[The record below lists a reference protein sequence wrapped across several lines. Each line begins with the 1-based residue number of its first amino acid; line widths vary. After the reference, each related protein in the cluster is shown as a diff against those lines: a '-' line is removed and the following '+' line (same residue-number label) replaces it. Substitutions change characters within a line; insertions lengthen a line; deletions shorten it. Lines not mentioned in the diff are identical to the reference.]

1 MKVEINKGAKFL
13 YLFAIFDVQSPDEH
27 LEALISQAQYGS
39 CKATQSTQVIARSHL
54 KKIIF
59 GYCIS
64 KNHFG
69 FITSDLRSL
78 IGNFDHGYSTEWKV
92 SNFSHYL

>member
-1 MKVEINKGAKFL
+1 M
-13 YLFAIFDVQSPDEH
+13 FDVQSPDEH

-78 IGNFDHGYSTEWKV
+78 IGNFELTVDIPQSGNLAISATMILHEI
-92 SNFSHYL
+92 NFS